1 MPRSNRVDIGGEIYH
16 VINRANARM
25 QIFNNA
31 KDYMLFENVLTEA
44 HERTGVIIYSYCIMP
59 NHWHLVVSPMEDG
72 DLSKF
77 VGWLTMT
84 HTQRWHVAHKT
95 IGSGHLYQG
104 RYKSFLVQ
112 SSDYFLQLCRY
123 VERNPVRAKLVKRAE
138 NWQWSSLWRRE
149 SGSVEQKKLLKPW
162 ILNIPKNYL
171 DWVNERE
178 SEEVLSTV
186 RYSVNKGKPYGS
198 EQWSDRMVDT
208 FKLSSTL
215 RPSGRPKKGS

>member
-25 QIFNNA
+25 QIFNTAN
-31 KDYMLFENVLTEA
+31 DYALFEKVLAEA
-44 HERTGVIIYSYCIMP
+44 QTRTGVRIYSYCIMP
-59 NHWHLVVSPMEDG
+59 NHWHLIVSPKDDG

-112 SSDYFLQLCRY
+112 SNEYFLQLCRY
-123 VERNPVRAKLVKRAE
+123 VERNPVRAKLVTRAE
-138 NWQWSSLWRRE
+138 RWQWSSLWRRE
-149 SGSVEQKKLLKPW
+149 AGSIEQNKLLTPW
-162 ILNIPKNYL
+162 VLDIPKDYL
-171 DWVNERE
+171 DWVNEKE
-178 SEEVLSTV
+178 PEEALSTV
-186 RYSVNKGKPYGS
+186 RYSVNKGKPFGA
-198 EQWSDRMVDT
+198 EIWTDRMIDT
-208 FKLSSTL
+208 FKLTATL
-215 RPSGRPKKGS
+215 RAAGRPKKGS